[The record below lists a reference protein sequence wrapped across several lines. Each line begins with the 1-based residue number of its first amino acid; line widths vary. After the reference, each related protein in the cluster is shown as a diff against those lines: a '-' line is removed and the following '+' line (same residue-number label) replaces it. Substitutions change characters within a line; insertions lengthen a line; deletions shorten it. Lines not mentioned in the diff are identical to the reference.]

1 MIKLHDFEL
10 SSACYKVRLLLRLLG
25 IEPDIVPVD
34 VYPGREHEMA
44 EFARLSPLHE
54 VPVIDDDGY
63 VLSGAHPILTYLA
76 AKYDL
81 GRTYLPLDAALLG
94 KVAQW
99 LSFADRLAE
108 TAATARCHENFF
120 WPADIEAC
128 RAGAHRLLRL
138 LDEHLWFAEAAG
150 QDWLCPAAHPT
161 LADIA
166 CFPDVILCEEGGISR
181 QDYPAIRRW
190 TDRVKRIPG
199 FAPMSGVFLAG
210 PGAYLD
216 ILSKLQYRSET

>member
-10 SSACYKVRLLLRLLG
+10 SSACYKVRLLLGLLA
-25 IEPDIVPVD
+25 IKHDTVPVD
-34 VYPGREHEMA
+34 VYPGREHETV

-54 VPVIDDDGY
+54 LPVIDDDGY
-63 VLSGAHPILTYLA
+63 VLGGAHPILIYLA
-76 AKYDL
+76 ASYDP

-94 KVAQW
+94 KAAQW
-99 LSFADRLAE
+99 LGFADRLIE
-108 TAATARCHENFF
+108 TAAQARSHENFF
-120 WPADIEAC
+120 TPADIEAC
-128 RAGAHRLLRL
+128 RAGARRLFRR
-138 LDEHLWFAEAAG
+138 LDEHLWFAEAAR

-199 FAPMSGVFLAG
+199 FVPMSGVFPAG
-210 PGAYLD
+210 PARFPEAAEPWFLF
-216 ILSKLQYRSET
+216 RRE